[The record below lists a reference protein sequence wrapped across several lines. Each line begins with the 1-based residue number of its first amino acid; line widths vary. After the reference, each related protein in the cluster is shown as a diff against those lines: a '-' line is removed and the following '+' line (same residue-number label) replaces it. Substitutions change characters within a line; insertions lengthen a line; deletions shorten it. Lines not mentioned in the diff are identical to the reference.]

1 MKSTLLAQVLAQ
13 KLTGLGIDEAKLQL
27 MPLNV
32 NTTADPPGRS
42 ALVSGFDFNA
52 AIQMNRALAV
62 LVAAERL
69 KRKRNQRRFLF
80 GEHHR
85 YLPLGR
91 AVNTRVRPVD
101 LPPIEVVLRL
111 FKSFKSESLQR
122 RSLGVAY
129 S

>member
-13 KLTGLGIDEAKLQL
+13 KLTGLGIDEANLQSI
-27 MPLNV
+27 PLNV
-32 NTTADPPGRS
+32 NTAADPPGRS
-42 ALVSGFDFNA
+42 AVVSGFDFNA

-80 GEHHR
+80 GEHHC

-91 AVNTRVRPVD
+91 AVNTRVRPVG
-101 LPPIEVVLRL
+101 LPPIDRKSTRL
-111 FKSFKSESLQR
+111 NSSH
-122 RSLGVAY
+122 V
-129 S
+129 